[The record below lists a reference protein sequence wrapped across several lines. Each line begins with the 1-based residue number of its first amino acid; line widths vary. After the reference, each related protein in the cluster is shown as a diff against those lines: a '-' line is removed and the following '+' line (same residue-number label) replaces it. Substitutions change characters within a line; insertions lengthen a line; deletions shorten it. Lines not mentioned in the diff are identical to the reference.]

1 MRRKAS
7 RCIKYRLD
15 PNEKQIGQI
24 RQTFGCDRYV
34 WNQLLEERIEYA
46 KENDGKLLNST
57 PAHLKEKAPWL
68 KDVDSLALAN
78 TQLHLNQAWK
88 AKEKEGRK
96 REKRQTARDK
106 KRTPFSK
113 KDYDLSYTPE
123 YERPEKEWNP
133 YPSFMAKYHDKRSYT
148 TNCINGNIYIIQRA
162 KRNSVIRL
170 PKLGE
175 VRIILHR
182 SIPDGWVLKSCTI
195 SETGSGRFYISL
207 TFDVM
212 IKEELVSPKGQEALG
227 LDMSVSNGFVP
238 SDPRFD
244 IPDEECHWY
253 RRMEERLAYEQQKL
267 SRMEVGSNHWI
278 KQKHKIAKIHEKA
291 AARRLDYYHKKAKA
305 IADAYAIVGIEDI
318 DLTVQAQIWNHGK
331 SVNDAAFGLFKRI
344 LSYKME
350 WRGGY
355 LIKVSRAYPSSQRC
369 SVCGEL
375 NPDVRDWRN
384 VRKWECPH
392 CHAKHERD
400 RNASEN
406 LAQEAT
412 EILRRWTSGKSSLLR
427 GTDGILKEV
436 PRKSNLPVF
445 FEKEKPLPL

>member
-133 YPSFMAKYHDKRSYT
+133 YPSFMTKYHDKRSYT

-182 SIPDGWVLKSCTI
+182 SIPDGWVLKI
-195 SETGSGRFYISL
+195 
-207 TFDVM
+207 M

-227 LDMSVSNGFVP
+227 LDMSVSHGFVP

-244 IPDEECHWY
+244 IPDQQNL
-253 RRMEERLAYEQQKL
+253 LAS
-267 SRMEVGSNHWI
+267 SR
-278 KQKHKIAKIHEKA
+278 
-291 AARRLDYYHKKAKA
+291 
-305 IADAYAIVGIEDI
+305 
-318 DLTVQAQIWNHGK
+318 
-331 SVNDAAFGLFKRI
+331 F
-344 LSYKME
+344 
-350 WRGGY
+350 
-355 LIKVSRAYPSSQRC
+355 
-369 SVCGEL
+369 
-375 NPDVRDWRN
+375 
-384 VRKWECPH
+384 
-392 CHAKHERD
+392 
-400 RNASEN
+400 
-406 LAQEAT
+406 
-412 EILRRWTSGKSSLLR
+412 
-427 GTDGILKEV
+427 
-436 PRKSNLPVF
+436 
-445 FEKEKPLPL
+445 